1 MNQKT
6 QILKRLIHEEVR
18 RQLSEAFPRNYEPG
32 DRLANS
38 AGQEIVVTQQRG
50 YRINAKDAKT
60 GETMQLEPGDLKDFK
75 LVASKNKPI
84 TVKSGAFSMQ
94 TKTGGIMRNGKRV
107 YDAIYNDSSNSYEV
121 RLPLTDP
128 SGKALPKRPL
138 FFDSAQEVIDWFRK
152 TDSKYDWA
160 TAWDRSEKDNRSI
173 YDYD

>member
-1 MNQKT
+1 MN
-6 QILKRLIHEEVR
+6 LKQLIAEEVR
-18 RQLSEAFPRNYEPG
+18 RHLKEAFPRNYEPG

-50 YRINAKDAKT
+50 YRVNAKDAKT
-60 GETMQLEPGDLKDFK
+60 GKPMQLEPGDLKDFK
-75 LVASKNKPI
+75 LVAAKNKPI

-94 TKTGGIMRNGKRV
+94 TKTGGIMRQGKRV
-107 YDAIYNDSSNSYEV
+107 YNAIYNEDSNSYEV

-160 TAWDRSEKDNRSI
+160 TAMNRIEKDKTSI